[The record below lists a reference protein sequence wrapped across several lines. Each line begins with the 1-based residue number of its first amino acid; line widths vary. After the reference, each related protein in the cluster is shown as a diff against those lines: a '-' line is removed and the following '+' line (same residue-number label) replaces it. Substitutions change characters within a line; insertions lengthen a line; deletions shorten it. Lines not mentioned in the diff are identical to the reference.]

1 MILVSPLLLGLSLG
15 LSAGL
20 SPGPLM
26 TLVIATSLREGFWHG
41 LRVAIAPFITDLPII
56 LLSLFLLSRLP
67 PWTLAAVGLAGGLYV
82 VYLGWETIRSARG
95 TTSRLVHAQ
104 RVDQPA
110 TPDQPASHRALRR
123 GAMVNALNPHPYLF
137 WATVGGPTLLAAWS
151 RSPWQGVAFLVG
163 FYATL
168 VGSKVAVAALVG
180 SQSQRFTDAWYRRI
194 LIALG
199 VLLVGLGV
207 WLAWGAVQLARGL

>member
-1 MILVSPLLLGLSLG
+1 
-15 LSAGL
+15 
-20 SPGPLM
+20 M

-41 LRVAIAPFITDLPII
+41 LRVAVAPFITDLPII

-67 PWTLAAVGLAGGLYV
+67 PWTLAVVGLAGGLYV
-82 VYLGWETIRSARG
+82 VYLGWETIRSAREAAP
-95 TTSRLVHAQ
+95 SLVHSST
-104 RVDQPA
+104 VDRPS
-110 TPDQPASHRALRR
+110 TVDPPSSHRALRR
-123 GAMVNALNPHPYLF
+123 GALVNALNPHPYLF

-180 SQSQRFTDAWYRRI
+180 SQSHRFTDAWYRRI
-194 LIALG
+194 LVALG
-199 VLLVGLGV
+199 VLLIGLGA
-207 WLAWGAVQLARGL
+207 WLAWGAVQLAR